1 MSPLII
7 PIAIEWVILVTT
19 AAPMLLTG
27 RFNKSPKLGLAIWF
41 AAFLS
46 SGIATLVAVFVAVA
60 SIFETYVKLSA
71 APLGSAGWLQTLGI
85 SFAPWAILA
94 ISGIALALINQ
105 RIEPLISSARDTAPM
120 LDAALR
126 PWMNFNGYRVMQI
139 ELPVIVAAVAKGR
152 ILVSTAASRT
162 LRESELHA
170 VLWHEIGHLRG
181 RRALRLRQPLGRGRH
196 PPARADQPVRQ
207 PGSSSDVLRRRRGG
221 ARAGAA
227 APWRRAAL
235 PWRRTAVPT
244 MMARRE
250 AAPVGHQRLPAED
263 RWHPVVVKGMVATTS
278 ARFICSSH

>member
-27 RFNKSPKLGLAIWF
+27 RFNKSPKFGLTIWF

-46 SGIATLVAVFVAVA
+46 SGLATLVAVFVAVV
-60 SIFETYVKLSA
+60 SIFETYVRLSA

-85 SFAPWAILA
+85 SFAPWFILA

-105 RIEPLISSARDTAPM
+105 RIEPLISSARSVTPM

-139 ELPVIVAAVAKGR
+139 ELPVMVAAVAKGR
-152 ILVSTAASRT
+152 ILVSTTAARS

-170 VLWHEIGHLRG
+170 VLWHEIGHLHG
-181 RRALRLRQPLGRGRH
+181 RHNQLKQLAGFIRTVSPWLIASQALVNEVDRLSEIDADRFALKHVDRALLVSTRKKFL
-196 PPARADQPVRQ
+196 
-207 PGSSSDVLRRRRGG
+207 
-221 ARAGAA
+221 
-227 APWRRAAL
+227 
-235 PWRRTAVPT
+235 
-244 MMARRE
+244 
-250 AAPVGHQRLPAED
+250 
-263 RWHPVVVKGMVATTS
+263 S
-278 ARFICSSH
+278 A